1 VRTPLFPRRRTSDS
15 ARPLFRLSV
24 FARSEG
30 TGAASRTPDR
40 PFLRRTN
47 GLHDAR
53 SGGPPRWSGFL
64 LAEGRESTRVRSGR
78 KRVLWEWFRRRKFGY
93 ADLNRRKWPHTCDA
107 VRQVGRRWFGGSFP
121 HPPPA
126 FLPPPRLT
134 NVLRSCL
141 PNDGNHDEDRW
152 RGAYRTLGSAACHKP
167 ERQGAWRTS
176 IGVGCGP
183 GPAVSNLDDAFETNP
198 RTARMDVR

>member
-1 VRTPLFPRRRTSDS
+1 MRTPSSPGGVRLI
-15 ARPLFRLSV
+15 RPGRF
-24 FARSEG
+24 FG
-30 TGAASRTPDR
+30 CPCSRGRGYGCRVPYSLR
-40 PFLRRTN
+40 PFPRRTN

-152 RGAYRTLGSAACHKP
+152 RGAYRTLGSAACHNLNAK
-167 ERQGAWRTS
+167 
-176 IGVGCGP
+176 VP
-183 GPAVSNLDDAFETNP
+183 GGRPSE
-198 RTARMDVR
+198 